1 MPENGWTAYGG
12 GSVENWKCT
21 IKTDNKK
28 DGPLRLTQGPTFFIC
43 GVVISARQKF
53 ALVFS
58 LIFSLNTLLPA
69 VSLWYGLV
77 QRNAPNPC
85 STRLSGIVWYG
96 LVGPDMAFGQI
107 QVLYRPPMQRNP
119 NLFPIGDG
127 FGFVL
132 YLDDLAGWRKRL
144 YLTQI
149 GPSLFLYYSVFF
161 FPLFAAILHGKF

>member
-1 MPENGWTAYGG
+1 M
-12 GSVENWKCT
+12 
-21 IKTDNKK
+21 
-28 DGPLRLTQGPTFFIC
+28 RLTQGPTFFIC

-107 QVLYRPPMQRNP
+107 QVLYRPPQKP
-119 NLFPIGDG
+119 LEPQG
-127 FGFVL
+127 FG
-132 YLDDLAGWRKRL
+132 G
-144 YLTQI
+144 
-149 GPSLFLYYSVFF
+149 FLMPFSER
-161 FPLFAAILHGKF
+161 FPLLAYPVETD

>member
-1 MPENGWTAYGG
+1 MPETGWTAYGG

-107 QVLYRPPMQRNP
+107 QVLYRPP
-119 NLFPIGDG
+119 LFKLGKHWKQL
-127 FGFVL
+127 FSV
-132 YLDDLAGWRKRL
+132 
-144 YLTQI
+144 
-149 GPSLFLYYSVFF
+149 LFLAFRKSLKMRSFRENGWTTIWTTSYRKSVGNKEIRASSRF
-161 FPLFAAILHGKF
+161 

>member
-1 MPENGWTAYGG
+1 M
-12 GSVENWKCT
+12 
-21 IKTDNKK
+21 
-28 DGPLRLTQGPTFFIC
+28 RLTQGPTFFIC

-96 LVGPDMAFGQI
+96 LVRADMAFGQI
-107 QVLYRPPMQRNP
+107 RPVLFVVSFDCALSILDTAAAVSSPAVFRHKESRPLSEPAIRLLWRRP
-119 NLFPIGDG
+119 
-127 FGFVL
+127 
-132 YLDDLAGWRKRL
+132 GWGISWIMGL
-144 YLTQI
+144 I
-149 GPSLFLYYSVFF
+149 II
-161 FPLFAAILHGKF
+161 AILF

>member
-1 MPENGWTAYGG
+1 M
-12 GSVENWKCT
+12 
-21 IKTDNKK
+21 
-28 DGPLRLTQGPTFFIC
+28 RLTQGPTFFIC

-107 QVLYRPPMQRNP
+107 QVLYRPPFFKLEKRRNNCFRRFSNFLARFKNVVISENRLDN
-119 NLFPIGDG
+119 NLDNNLNNKPPEKLQG
-127 FGFVL
+127 
-132 YLDDLAGWRKRL
+132 AG
-144 YLTQI
+144 LTLRILIEHFCQNM
-149 GPSLFLYYSVFF
+149 FNSV
-161 FPLFAAILHGKF
+161 IIS

>member
-1 MPENGWTAYGG
+1 M
-12 GSVENWKCT
+12 
-21 IKTDNKK
+21 
-28 DGPLRLTQGPTFFIC
+28 RLTQGPTFFIC

-107 QVLYRPPMQRNP
+107 LSFLEDFCRREGVSEIVVQMVETSEMANWCLKNGFQPIPSATMAINGF
-119 NLFPIGDG
+119 LIGD
-127 FGFVL
+127 
-132 YLDDLAGWRKRL
+132 YRKE
-144 YLTQI
+144 
-149 GPSLFLYYSVFF
+149 VF
-161 FPLFAAILHGKF
+161 